1 WIARP
6 GPTDRHVQ
14 DDEERVIEH
23 PLSGYIP
30 RRGGLVQRIVY
41 VPSNRARLPLDGID
55 VKTVGEPAGAQ
66 LIRAGD
72 TLCSRVA
79 GAMHGTVHPA
89 GLLADVF
96 HDVDL
101 AAPGPPGGGDVV
113 TEHPECRPQAL
124 PARDLNPCLH
134 AAVPPCTQTLGL
146 QSRRRV
152 VTVAERLPA
161 GFDDQLAAFETRVVG
176 AVGVELELAVPPA
189 VAPGLPDPFPG
200 IEGRAIELVVP
211 HELPAGT
218 RKLGG
223 ACEGAGHTDDERNP
237 GM

>member
-1 WIARP
+1 P

-66 LIRAGD
+66 LLRAGD

-113 TEHPECRPQAL
+113 TEHPECRPEPL
-124 PARDLNPCLH
+124 SARDLNPCLH
-134 AAVPPCTQTLGL
+134 AAVPPRAKALCL
-146 QSRRRV
+146 QAGGRV
-152 VTVAERLPA
+152 VPVPERLTPSL
-161 GFDDQLAAFETRVVG
+161 DDQIAA
-176 AVGVELELAVPPA
+176 
-189 VAPGLPDPFPG
+189 
-200 IEGRAIELVVP
+200 
-211 HELPAGT
+211 
-218 RKLGG
+218 
-223 ACEGAGHTDDERNP
+223 
-237 GM
+237 